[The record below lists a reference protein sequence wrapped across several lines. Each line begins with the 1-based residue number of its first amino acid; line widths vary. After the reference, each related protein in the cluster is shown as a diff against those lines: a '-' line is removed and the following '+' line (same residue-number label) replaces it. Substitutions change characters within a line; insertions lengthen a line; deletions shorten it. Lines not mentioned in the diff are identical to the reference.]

1 MEEKIKTVRELS
13 QEVHKI
19 RDKHAE
25 QLIKIH
31 NKYWKNI
38 DINDEKIR
46 LQTFLKLSPELIN
59 EILECLEEVIAL
71 VLHTLQKSFDIKNN
85 VILNVEDLLYSEDG
99 KTLIQRL
106 YEYYIVQKGQ
116 SAVYNLIRLINTE
129 TEYVFSG
136 AMQDKIDVDKYDAFL
151 VDNDDGTVDCD
162 EGCPEPGTIL
172 PINATKPPY
181 HPDCECFWVPL
192 TKEEIANK

>member
-1 MEEKIKTVRELS
+1 MEEKIKSVRALS

-19 RDKHAE
+19 RDKYAE

-38 DINDEKIR
+38 DINDEMIR
-46 LQTFLKLSPELIN
+46 LETFAKLSPELIN
-59 EILECLEEVIAL
+59 EILKCLEEVIAL
-71 VLHTLQKSFDIKNN
+71 VLHIIQKLFDIKNN
-85 VILNVEDLLYSEDG
+85 VILNVDDLLYSEDG

-136 AMQDKIDVDKYDAFL
+136 VMQDKIDIDKYDAFL

-162 EGCPEPGTIL
+162 EGCPEPRTIF

-192 TKEEIANK
+192 TKEEIANA